1 MQFDRQQL
9 VSIGTDHLCQQL
21 LSWQQKHLLQ
31 TSFSTAEFPAL
42 AKAARHHG
50 VPSQRGIAAWS
61 LRGFEHNTDP
71 QAQQCLDGW
80 LATPSIGSLERTLLL
95 EIWLCTSHFGR
106 SSTGQPGLHAALG
119 QCLSASDV
127 RTRSQ
132 QALQEAARAWQMTC
146 DCVVHPLEQALS
158 ALRAAL
164 PGGTETTL
172 LQHAV
177 ALLDGMPLLVQSL
190 RDGLANL
197 HQACADNRAGHAAQ
211 SLDACWQTL
220 DSQTRHTLP
229 GLILALQSSLENAQE
244 RLTLSA
250 AVALEQAQVLLARI
264 DFFVACLPSAC
275 AGAIACV
282 RIACLLLERGCLPA
296 LEALRL
302 TLLQQNLSAPDADI
316 DGVSRAWYAALLSL
330 PDDFPARAG
339 LAVEPLNKRVDP
351 LQSSTSLGS
360 ALAQATLFNTVQA
373 LESMLKPSAE
383 ALIEQIAARP
393 GPGHPP
399 SPILNQSG
407 NALTNAMLQLDEHI
421 ATLNRL
427 IVKLDQSDEPEPTL
441 ANTLDDVQQS
451 LQSLIQLLPMLEA
464 APAESSNAEEAFH
477 RCASLLSRNLHESA
491 ALLATWSTP

>member
-31 TSFSTAEFPAL
+31 TSFSTAQFPAL

-61 LRGFEHNTDP
+61 LLGFKHDTDP

-95 EIWLCTSHFGR
+95 EIWLCATHSGG

-119 QCLSASDV
+119 QCLSGSDA

-164 PGGTETTL
+164 PGGTET
-172 LQHAV
+172 
-177 ALLDGMPLLVQSL
+177 ALLDGLPSLIQSL
-190 RDGLANL
+190 RDGRANL
-197 HQACADNRAGHAAQ
+197 DQACADNCAGHAAQ
-211 SLDACWQTL
+211 SLDACWKTL

-229 GLILALQSSLENAQE
+229 GLVLALQSSLENAQE
-244 RLTLSA
+244 RLALSA

-264 DFFVACLPSAC
+264 DFFVACLPSVC

-282 RIACLLLERGCLPA
+282 RIACLLLERGCLPE

-302 TLLQQNLSAPDADI
+302 TLLEQSLSAPDAEV
-316 DGVSRAWYAALLSL
+316 DGAHCAWYTALLRL
-330 PDDFPARAG
+330 PEDFPARAAQ
-339 LAVEPLNKRVDP
+339 AVEPLNKHVDP

-383 ALIEQIAARP
+383 ALIEEIAARP
-393 GPGHPP
+393 GPGHTP
-399 SPILNQSG
+399 SPVLNQSG

-421 ATLNRL
+421 AMLNGL
-427 IVKLDQSDEPEPTL
+427 IVKLDQSDASEPIL
-441 ANTLDDVQQS
+441 AKTLDDVQLS
-451 LQSLIQLLPMLEA
+451 LQSLIQLMQTLEGA
-464 APAESSNAEEAFH
+464 QAQPSDAGEAFH
-477 RCASLLSRNLHESA
+477 HCASLLSRNLRESA
-491 ALLATWSTP
+491 ALLATLSTP

>member
-1 MQFDRQQL
+1 M
-9 VSIGTDHLCQQL
+9 
-21 LSWQQKHLLQ
+21 
-31 TSFSTAEFPAL
+31 
-42 AKAARHHG
+42 
-50 VPSQRGIAAWS
+50 
-61 LRGFEHNTDP
+61 
-71 QAQQCLDGW
+71 
-80 LATPSIGSLERTLLL
+80 
-95 EIWLCTSHFGR
+95 
-106 SSTGQPGLHAALG
+106 
-119 QCLSASDV
+119 
-127 RTRSQ
+127 
-132 QALQEAARAWQMTC
+132 
-146 DCVVHPLEQALS
+146 EQALS

-164 PGGTETTL
+164 PGGTETAL

-177 ALLDGMPLLVQSL
+177 ALLDGLPLLIQSL
-190 RDGLANL
+190 RDGRANL
-197 HQACADNRAGHAAQ
+197 DQACADNRPGHAAQ

-264 DFFVACLPSAC
+264 DFLVACLPSAC

-302 TLLQQNLSAPDADI
+302 TLLQQNLSAPDVDVDV
-316 DGVSRAWYAALLSL
+316 DGVSRAWYAALLRL

-339 LAVEPLNKRVDP
+339 LAIEPLNKRVDL
-351 LQSSTSLGS
+351 LQSRTSLGS
-360 ALAQATLFNTVQA
+360 TLAQATLFNTVQA

-383 ALIEQIAARP
+383 ALIEQIAVRP

-427 IVKLDQSDEPEPTL
+427 IVELDQSDEPEPIL

-451 LQSLIQLLPMLEA
+451 LQSLIQLLQTLEA
-464 APAESSNAEEAFH
+464 ALTEPSNAGEAFH
-477 RCASLLSRNLHESA
+477 RCASLLSRNLRESA